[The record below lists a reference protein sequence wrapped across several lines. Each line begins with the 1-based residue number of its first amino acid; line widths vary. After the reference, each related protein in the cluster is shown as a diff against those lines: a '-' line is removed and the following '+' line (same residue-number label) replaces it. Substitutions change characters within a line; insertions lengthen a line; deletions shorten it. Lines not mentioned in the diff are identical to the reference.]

1 MYRGFEN
8 LRFTVI
14 VAVLVVAGVGSTIAE
29 FDIQEIVVNIGEYYV
44 RES

>member
-1 MYRGFEN
+1 MYREFEN

-29 FDIQEIVVNIGEYYV
+29 FDIQEIVVNIGKYYV
-44 RES
+44 QKF